1 MMQLLVA
8 MYHPVILA
16 LTAPT
21 PQEGC
26 KAGAIK
32 FSFVITTAST
42 SMNGMITRQIF
53 ILQMKLR

>member
-1 MMQLLVA
+1 MMQLLIV
-8 MYHPVILA
+8 MYHTVILA

-32 FSFVITTAST
+32 FSFMLTTTLT

-53 ILQMKLR
+53 ILQILYG